1 MANSIEGLEALPD
14 IDLLADEGI
23 TLEAIQEEMTAD
35 YQERYSESTGTELT
49 LYPSHPRRL
58 ELNVIAGQIYQVYEL
73 AEYLF
78 KQNFIRY
85 MDDDILR
92 NWGANLGFS
101 ESNLSAARCTLEFS
115 VNEVLGF
122 PVTIPAGT
130 RATAGDDVYFATDAD
145 CQIEAGEASV
155 TVMATCTEKGAAGND
170 YAVGQIDILVDSVL
184 NVSSVKNADV
194 SSGGGD
200 EYSGDELRER
210 IYMFPST
217 FSVAGPRDAY
227 EYYVKAFS
235 DDIVSVN
242 IVTEKE
248 TATVKI
254 YIMLSEGRI
263 PDTEYCR
270 RVSQY
275 LLELKRFPDTDK
287 IEILPPEVVEYKLSA
302 AFYVSTSGRD
312 TEAVIREAVSE
323 AAEAYREYEHS
334 NLGYDINPDIF
345 KEYARVAGAK
355 RTEVHEPVFTQ
366 LSENQIA
373 LCSGIELEYGGLEE
387 D

>member
-1 MANSIEGLEALPD
+1 MANSIEDLEALPD

-23 TLEAIQEEMTAD
+23 TLEALQEEMIAD

-49 LYPSHPRRL
+49 LYPAHPRRL
-58 ELNVIAGQIYQVYEL
+58 ELNVIAGQIYQVYEF

-85 MDDDILR
+85 MDDDNLW

-101 ESNLSAARCTLEFS
+101 ESNLSAARCTLEFF
-115 VNEVLGF
+115 VNEELGYA
-122 PVTIPAGT
+122 VTVPAGT
-130 RATAGDDVYFATDAD
+130 RVTAGDDVYFSTDAA
-145 CQIEAGEASV
+145 CRIEAGEASV
-155 TVMATCTEKGAAGND
+155 TVMATCTEKGTAGNG
-170 YAVGQIDILVDSVL
+170 YAIGQIDMLVDSVI
-184 NVSSVKNADV
+184 NISAVKNVDV

-200 EYSGDELRER
+200 EYAGDELREK
-210 IYMFPST
+210 IFLFPST
-217 FSVAGPRDAY
+217 FSVAGPKDAY

-235 DDIVSVN
+235 DDIVSAN

-248 TATVKI
+248 TATVKV
-254 YIMLSEGRI
+254 YIMLSEGRV
-263 PDTEYCR
+263 PDEEYCQ
-270 RVSQY
+270 RVSDY
-275 LLELKRFPDTDK
+275 LLGLKRFPDTDK

-302 AFYVSTSGRD
+302 SFYVSTSSRD
-312 TEAVIREAVSE
+312 TETAIKEAVLE

-355 RTEVHEPVFTQ
+355 RTEVREPAFVQ

-373 LCSGIELEYGGLEE
+373 LCTGIELEYGGLE
-387 D
+387 DD

>member
-1 MANSIEGLEALPD
+1 MANSIEDLEALPD
-14 IDLLADEGI
+14 IDLLVDEGI
-23 TLEAIQEEMTAD
+23 TLEALQEEMIAD

-49 LYPSHPRRL
+49 LYPAHPRRL
-58 ELNVIAGQIYQVYEL
+58 ELNVIAGQIYQVYEF

-85 MDDDILR
+85 MDDDNLW

-101 ESNLSAARCTLEFS
+101 ESNLSAARCTLEFF
-115 VNEVLGF
+115 VNEELGYA
-122 PVTIPAGT
+122 VTVPAGT
-130 RATAGDDVYFATDAD
+130 RVTAGDDVYFSTDAA

-155 TVMATCTEKGAAGND
+155 TVMATCTEKGAAGNG
-170 YAVGQIDILVDSVL
+170 YAIGQIDMLVDSVI
-184 NVSSVKNADV
+184 NISTVKNVDV

-200 EYSGDELRER
+200 EYAGDELREK
-210 IYMFPST
+210 IFLFPST
-217 FSVAGPRDAY
+217 FSVAGPKDAY

-235 DDIVSVN
+235 DDIVSAN

-248 TATVKI
+248 TATVKV
-254 YIMLSEGRI
+254 YIMLSEGRV
-263 PDTEYCR
+263 PDEEYCQ
-270 RVSQY
+270 RVSDY
-275 LLELKRFPDTDK
+275 LLGLKRFPDTDK

-302 AFYVSTSGRD
+302 SFYVSTSSRD
-312 TEAVIREAVSE
+312 TEAAIKEAVLE

-345 KEYARVAGAK
+345 KEYARIAGAK
-355 RTEVHEPVFTQ
+355 RTEVREPAFVQ

-373 LCSGIELEYGGLEE
+373 LCTGIELEYGGLE
-387 D
+387 DD